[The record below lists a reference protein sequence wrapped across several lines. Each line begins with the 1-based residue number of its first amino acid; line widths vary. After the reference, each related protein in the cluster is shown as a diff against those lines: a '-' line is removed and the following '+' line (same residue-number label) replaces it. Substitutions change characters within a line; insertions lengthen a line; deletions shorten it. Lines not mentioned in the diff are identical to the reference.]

1 MQEGEGVESYLA
13 TLPQFALAFVAS
25 LAALAVA
32 IAIYV
37 AITPIREFA
46 QIEAGNA
53 AAAISLAGAL
63 FGLVLPIGSA
73 IVHSRDLIDL
83 LVWSLVAL
91 VAQLIVYAVLCACWH
106 GVARRVAEGSH
117 AHAIALGA
125 IAIAVGVLNA
135 ACLTT

>member
-1 MQEGEGVESYLA
+1 MGIYLA
-13 TLPQFALAFVAS
+13 TLPQFASAFLAS
-25 LAALAVA
+25 LAALALA
-32 IAIYV
+32 LAIYV
-37 AITPIREFA
+37 AITPVREFSL
-46 QIEAGNA
+46 IEAGNS

-63 FGLVLPIGSA
+63 LGLVIPIGSA
-73 IVHSRDLIDL
+73 IAHSRDLVDL

-91 VAQLIVYAVLCACWH
+91 VAQLIVYAIVSACWR
-106 GVARRVAEGSH
+106 GVARRIAEGSH

>member
-1 MQEGEGVESYLA
+1 MGTYLA
-13 TLPQFALAFVAS
+13 TLPQFATAFAAS
-25 LAALAVA
+25 LVALAVA

-37 AITPIREFA
+37 AITPVREFA
-46 QIEAGNA
+46 LIEAGNS

-63 FGLVLPIGSA
+63 LGLAIPIGSA
-73 IVHSRDLIDL
+73 IAHSRDLFDL

-91 VAQLIVYAVLCACWH
+91 LAQLIVYAVVCGLWR
-106 GVARRVAEGSH
+106 GLARRIAEGSH

-125 IAIAVGVLNA
+125 IAVAVGVLNA

>member
-1 MQEGEGVESYLA
+1 MQIYLS
-13 TLPQFALAFVAS
+13 TLPLFALSFVAS

-37 AITPIREFA
+37 WITPVREFA
-46 QIEAGNA
+46 LIEEGNS
-53 AAAISLAGAL
+53 AAAISLSGAL
-63 FGLVLPIGSA
+63 IGLVIPIGSA
-73 IVHSRDLIDL
+73 IAHSRDLVDL

-91 VAQLIVYAVLCACWH
+91 VAQLAVHASVSFCWR
-106 GVARRVAEGSH
+106 GIARRIAEGSH

-125 IAIAVGVLNA
+125 LTIAVGVLNA